1 MKSAAKDPAAAVV
14 RVLGVDPGTLRM
26 GFGVLD
32 ARGSAATLVT
42 SGVLDA
48 PATWKPARR
57 LGELSARLEEV
68 ITRTRPAAIALEA
81 SFFGKNPHSLIRL
94 GEARGMVLALAGR
107 AGLEVHDYPPATVK
121 KSVTGHG
128 SASKEQIAR
137 VLAALLPELGRADA
151 IEWLDQTDALAVAW
165 CHVHHCKRA
174 ALEARIAESLRRR

>member
-1 MKSAAKDPAAAVV
+1 MKTSSAPAV
-14 RVLGVDPGTLRM
+14 RTLGVDPGTLRM
-26 GFGVLD
+26 GYGVLD
-32 ARGSAATLVT
+32 ARGGVATLVT
-42 SGVLDA
+42 SGVIDA

-68 ITRTRPAAIALEA
+68 ITKTRPDAIALEA

-107 AGLEVHDYPPATVK
+107 VGLEVHDYPPATVK

-128 SASKEQIAR
+128 SASKEQLAR
-137 VLAALLPELGRADA
+137 VLAALLPQLGRADA

-165 CHVHHCKRA
+165 CHVHQSRRA
-174 ALEARIAESLRRR
+174 ALEERISAAAKRR